1 MATLAVVELLII
13 VLLLHFWPKKPEL
26 PRGKYVEMDDVVQHA
41 EHMVTR
47 IARVRLFAERGE
59 LAGDMAEAV
68 IELVKESSDFYL
80 GILGGEDEKTETH
93 A

>member
-13 VLLLHFWPKKPEL
+13 ILLLHFWPKKPSP
-26 PRGKYVEMDDVVQHA
+26 PRKYYIEPDDVIQHA